1 MEKSAAIIV
10 APSLPGRRSL
20 TLSLIRPPTI
30 ELDIRVRPRNTT
42 SSAYARLSTGKIA
55 TLRLLL
61 AHCSRAFT
69 CVAAPLQQHSP
80 QQHLLV
86 AHEPQYYNKME
97 EFFHLLSLLVA
108 LFLSIALMDV
118 PNLRW
123 LTRASDIYLI
133 VNAVLMWVNLLGHRG

>member
-1 MEKSAAIIV
+1 
-10 APSLPGRRSL
+10 
-20 TLSLIRPPTI
+20 
-30 ELDIRVRPRNTT
+30 
-42 SSAYARLSTGKIA
+42 
-55 TLRLLL
+55 
-61 AHCSRAFT
+61 
-69 CVAAPLQQHSP
+69 
-80 QQHLLV
+80 
-86 AHEPQYYNKME
+86 ME